1 MMPKWALDRL
11 AARITEDLRRATI
24 ISADAVL
31 QDDGTIGVD
40 ELVLRMP
47 DGREVSLV
55 EADNRPGSA
64 ADLRLETFDP
74 TLARTPSWGWRRMA
88 VGDYGS
94 ELGEILAEGEGG
106 DL

>member
-1 MMPKWALDRL
+1 MIPKWALDRL
-11 AARITEDLRRATI
+11 EARITEDLIRATV
-24 ISADAVL
+24 ISSYAVL

-55 EADNRPGSA
+55 EADNRPGAA
-64 ADLRLETFDP
+64 ADLRLEVLDP
-74 TLARTPSWGWRRMA
+74 NLVRTPSWGWRRMA

-94 ELGEILAEGEGG
+94 ELGEILAEGEGS